1 MTKAIAKLIVAAVC
15 VLVFA
20 GAQAEN
26 ASWVSSR
33 GLFEVTFQSELEP
46 LEINTLHA
54 WVLHIEDASGE
65 PIRNAVIEASGGM
78 PKHNHGLPTR
88 PRVTQEIGDGDYQL
102 DGLRFHMAGEWELT
116 ITITVNGKTDTA
128 IVTVIL

>member
-1 MTKAIAKLIVAAVC
+1 MTKSIVKAIVASVC
-15 VLVFA
+15 FLLLA
-20 GAQAEN
+20 SAQADD

-54 WVLHIEDASGE
+54 WVLHIEDASGQ
-65 PIRNAVIEASGGM
+65 PVLNAVIEANGGM
-78 PKHNHGLPTR
+78 PKHDHGLPTR
-88 PRVTQEIGDGDYQL
+88 PRVTQEIGNGDYQL
-102 DGLRFHMAGEWELT
+102 DGLRFHMRGEWEVS
-116 ITITVNGKTDTA
+116 ITITVDGKTDTA